1 MAEPPVYFAFTG
13 GRQIGP
19 LQFAEMA
26 DLAARGVLSPDDLAW
41 KSGTPEWVPAQQLVA
56 FPRRR
61 PPSGIREALK
71 SPSEA
76 RLSEEFTDLSRPD
89 APARARPAQSFSP
102 FEAPAAAP
110 AALAPSAGPA
120 APADTALDPGTW
132 KRVSLSTRSDDP
144 GLSVVDSAAAGDA
157 EEEAAAPRAA
167 PVSRLLPALPEA
179 LAPARLGDA
188 AILGSA
194 VTWALVFFGLGP
206 LLLAALA
213 EDPILRVRLVHFGC
227 GALWLMFFYAA
238 FRPDTD
244 VTRSTLGLFFGAA
257 LFGALY
263 VGALVAAPP
272 LATLAPFAAPGR
284 NVAWRLLA
292 SLSGAALVQE
302 LGKAAVVVLVVR
314 VLGAGSDGRHGLY
327 AGLIVGA
334 GFGLTLSVVQVP
346 VLPAAEE
353 AALKGAESPSTAL
366 YAWFLGT
373 WVAAAMRPFL
383 QAIWSALAAFF
394 LVPAVTRGRRTGPA
408 FFGLGA
414 AVVLHALY
422 DAFVSGVTALLAVLV
437 AAASLGA
444 FLLARRS
451 AEEEPALSPPGS

>member
-1 MAEPPVYFAFTG
+1 MVEPPVYFTFTG

-41 KSGTPEWVPAQQLVA
+41 KSGTPEWVPAHQLLA
-56 FPRRR
+56 FPKKR
-61 PPSGIREALK
+61 PSSANRGAFKPPAEAG
-71 SPSEA
+71 PSEDFTA
-76 RLSEEFTDLSRPD
+76 LSTPARPD
-89 APARARPAQSFSP
+89 PLV
-102 FEAPAAAP
+102 AAP
-110 AALAPSAGPA
+110 APGGA
-120 APADTALDPGTW
+120 ALDPGMW

-144 GLSVVDSAAAGDA
+144 GLSIVESSAAAGA
-157 EEEAAAPRAA
+157 EEEAAGPREV

-179 LAPARLGDA
+179 LAPARLGEA

-213 EDPILRVRLVHFGC
+213 EDPILRVRLVHFGS
-227 GALWLMFFYAA
+227 GALWLMFFYAV

-244 VTRSTLGLFFGAA
+244 VTRPTLGLFFGAA

-263 VGALVAAPP
+263 VGVLVAAPP
-272 LATLAPFAAPGR
+272 LATLAPFAAPER
-284 NVAWRLLA
+284 NIAWRLLA
-292 SLSGAALVQE
+292 SLGGAALVQE

-314 VLGAGSDGRHGLY
+314 ALGAGSDGRHGLF

-334 GFGLTLSVVQVP
+334 GFGLTLSVAQVP

-353 AALKGAESPSTAL
+353 AAIRGAASPSAAL

-383 QAIWSALAAFF
+383 QAIWTGLAAFF
-394 LVPAVTRGRRTGPA
+394 LVPAVTRGRPTGPA
-408 FFGLGA
+408 LFGLGA

-422 DAFVSGVTALLAVLV
+422 DAFVPGVTALLSVLV
-437 AAASLGA
+437 AAVSVGA

-451 AEEEPALSPPGS
+451 AEEEPALSPPAS